1 MILDYYKSKDYLN
14 KYLTADG
21 VSGAP
26 TKWAKASEGGAD

>member
-21 VSGAP
+21 VAERAEVS
-26 TKWAKASEGGAD
+26 T